1 MLLALRAITCN
12 DNLGAV
18 CCSYNSSL
26 LRGGSVGVKPYD
38 GKSSFSAMR
47 VLVDARYCEHHRRCL
62 LLHARP
68 VWRNHTDMIA

>member
-1 MLLALRAITCN
+1 MFLALRAITCN

-18 CCSYNSSL
+18 CCSFNSSL

-47 VLVDARYCEHHRRCL
+47 VLVDARYCEHHRVACCC
-62 LLHARP
+62 RP
-68 VWRNHTDMIA
+68 DLSGALQPDMIA